1 MEHLGKPRDG
11 VRGDRLSLTIIG
23 GSSEHDPM
31 SVVSGQITGL
41 CITLGAGHPGRNH
54 CGEMTLG
61 FLLDLH
67 AYIYGLQVF
76 SIPIL
81 QLNPYRPSA
90 MFGIAFILAFC
101 TITAAAAPLHPRN
114 NPQGD
119 PCAALIGVRGCK
131 FLT

>member
-1 MEHLGKPRDG
+1 MEHLDKPRDG
-11 VRGDRLSLTIIG
+11 VRGGRLSLTMIG

-67 AYIYGLQVF
+67 AYIYMGYRSFQSLSF
-76 SIPIL
+76 NSIPTDL
-81 QLNPYRPSA
+81 AQCSESLSFSPFVLSQRLPPPYN
-90 MFGIAFILAFC
+90 LE
-101 TITAAAAPLHPRN
+101 TIRRETLV
-114 NPQGD
+114 
-119 PCAALIGVRGCK
+119 L
-131 FLT
+131 L